1 METTAVERLLREA
14 APHELLVVL
23 RAVLTAGFAA
33 RTVEL
38 LLADYGM
45 TELQPVTD
53 SPYTGESRPV
63 LGTVAG
69 AAFAGQ
75 RLLVEPDGGTVTAH
89 VPVSVRGDRL
99 GVLAVSMAT
108 VPDAGARLELSRIAE
123 ALAHEL
129 LVAGRDTDLYLQARR
144 TSRLTLAAEMQ
155 WQLLPG
161 RSCARPGFALG
172 GQLEPAYAVRGDSF
186 DWSATA
192 TSLTVTLVN
201 GMGDGVDAAMVTHLA
216 VNALRNA
223 RRAGVPLTAQAE
235 LADQALHAHY
245 DGREHVTGLLLT
257 LDLAT
262 GAIDVLDAGAPRLWL
277 LRDGEAR
284 RISLAEQLPL
294 GAFGDT
300 EYGTERLQARPGD
313 RLVFVSDGVHD
324 TLGPSGDLYGE
335 GDLGRAVVDSAV
347 LPAAQVPNAVLAD
360 LAARREAAWTVD
372 DAMVVCLD
380 WFGPEPDRD
389 SPARLRTEAG
399 S

>member
-23 RAVLTAGFAA
+23 RAVLTAGFGAEA
-33 RTVEL
+33 VEL

-45 TELQPVTD
+45 TDLRPVTGL
-53 SPYTGESRPV
+53 PHAREPV
-63 LGTVAG
+63 PVRGTAAG

-75 RLLVEPDGGTVTAH
+75 RPMIGTAGGTITAYT
-89 VPVSVRGDRL
+89 PVSVRGDRL
-99 GVLAVSMAT
+99 GVLAVTLAA
-108 VPDAGARLELSRIAE
+108 VPDAEVLLELSRIAE

-161 RSCARPGFALG
+161 RSCARPDFALG
-172 GQLEPAYAVRGDSF
+172 GQLEPAYAVHGDSF

-201 GMGDGVDAAMVTHLA
+201 GMGHGIDAAMVTHLA

-235 LADQALHAHY
+235 LTDQALHGHY
-245 DGREHVTGLLLT
+245 DGREYVTALLLT

-262 GAIDVLDAGAPRLWL
+262 GAMDVVDTGSPRLWL
-277 LRDGEAR
+277 LRDGDAR
-284 RISLAEQLPL
+284 RVSLDEQLPL

-300 EYGTERLQARPGD
+300 LYGAERLHAVPGD
-313 RLVFVSDGVHD
+313 RLVFVSDGVYG
-324 TLGPSGDLYGE
+324 TTGPSGDRYGDT
-335 GDLGRAVVDSAV
+335 DLARAVVDSAG
-347 LPAAQVPNAVLAD
+347 LPAAQVPDAVLAD
-360 LAARREAAWTVD
+360 LALRREAAWTTD

-380 WFGPEPDRD
+380 WFGPPRKDVD
-389 SPARLRTEAG
+389 S
-399 S
+399 